1 MKENEAE
8 LLTTAAALKIVGK
21 KSRNFLY
28 DQARRDPTFPRPVR
42 VSAFS
47 IAWRRSELMAW
58 IAQLPT
64 AEIDGIDTIT
74 RRKLAASEKAAA

>member
-1 MKENEAE
+1 MKDELAE
-8 LLTTAAALKIVGK
+8 LLTTADALKVIGK

-64 AEIDGIDTIT
+64 AELDGIDTIT
-74 RRKLAASEKAAA
+74 RRKQAASDKVAA

>member
-1 MKENEAE
+1 MQENIAE
-8 LLTTAAALKIVGK
+8 LLTTADVLKVIGK

-58 IAQLPT
+58 IDQLPT
-64 AEIDGIDTIT
+64 AELDGIDAIT
-74 RRKLAASEKAAA
+74 RRKLAAEKVAA

>member
-1 MKENEAE
+1 MKDDLAE
-8 LLTTAAALKIVGK
+8 LLTTADALKVIGK

-47 IAWRRSELMAW
+47 IAWRRSELMVW

-64 AEIDGIDTIT
+64 AELDGIDTIT
-74 RRKLAASEKAAA
+74 RRKLAASEKVAA